1 MSDVTELDKLCQKH
15 REYAE
20 VEKKAKQNRIE
31 VENIILQITD
41 SKEEGTCTTKTRY
54 FKCSTVGKLTRSLDP
69 EVWANIKDDI
79 PEDLQPVKVKES
91 IDLPKLRAIESAN
104 PELFKLVC
112 NAIATKPAKTSI
124 KVEVLS

>member
-104 PELFKLVC
+104 PDLFKFISK
-112 NAIATKPAKTSI
+112 AISTKPAKTQV
-124 KVEVLS
+124 KVELL

>member
-15 REYAE
+15 REYTEA
-20 VEKKAKQNRIE
+20 EKKAKENRLQ
-31 VENIILQITD
+31 VEGIILQITD
-41 SKEEGTCTTKTRY
+41 TKEEGTCTTKTRY

-104 PELFKLVC
+104 PDLFKFISK
-112 NAIATKPAKTSI
+112 AISTKPAKTQV
-124 KVEVLS
+124 KVELL